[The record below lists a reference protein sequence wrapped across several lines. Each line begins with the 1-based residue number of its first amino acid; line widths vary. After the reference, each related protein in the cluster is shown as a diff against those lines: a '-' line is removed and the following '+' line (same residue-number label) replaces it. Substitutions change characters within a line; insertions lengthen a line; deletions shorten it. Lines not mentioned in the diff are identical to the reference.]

1 MFARIAVNAPPQRFG
16 AQASKKEAELMI
28 KWMFAPPVAALAV
41 AVVGL
46 TGAPA
51 NATPIGPVC
60 ANNSCN
66 GGIYT
71 LTSDGVDIGGEALFD
86 TYRVTLEVSNTDN
99 IIDTLGGTAPYYIDA
114 VSIKVSSSATGAT
127 VVDAPDAAGNQG
139 GQANWSIVN
148 GGINAGGCSGAGG
161 GFECADWVSVGLGA
175 LLSDGNDMSWTFD
188 VRMADG
194 AFWGVEGTQA
204 SIKARFVESDGT
216 KIGALLSEDITIQ
229 EHSVPEP
236 ATLGVLGVG
245 LIGLGFAARR
255 RRKAA

>member
-51 NATPIGPVC
+51 NATPIGPNC
-60 ANNSCN
+60 GSCN

-71 LTSDGVDIGGEALFD
+71 LTSDGVDVGGEALFD
-86 TYRVTLEVSNTDN
+86 TYRVTLEASNTAN
-99 IIDTLGGTAPYYIDA
+99 IIDTLGDTAPYYIDA
-114 VSIKVSSSATGAT
+114 VAVRVSSSATGAT
-127 VVDAPDAAGNQG
+127 VVDAPDAAGNEG

-148 GGINAGGCSGAGG
+148 GGINAGGCSGSGG
-161 GFECADWVSVGLGA
+161 GFECADWITVGGLGA

-188 VRMADG
+188 VRMDAG
-194 AFWGVEGTQA
+194 AFFGVERT
-204 SIKARFVESDGT
+204 
-216 KIGALLSEDITIQ
+216 
-229 EHSVPEP
+229 
-236 ATLGVLGVG
+236 
-245 LIGLGFAARR
+245 
-255 RRKAA
+255 